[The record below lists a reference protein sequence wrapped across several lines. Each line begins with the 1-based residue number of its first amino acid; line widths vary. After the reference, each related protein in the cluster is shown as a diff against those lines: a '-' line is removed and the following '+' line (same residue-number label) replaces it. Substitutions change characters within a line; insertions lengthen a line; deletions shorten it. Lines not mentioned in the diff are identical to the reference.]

1 MATPGLAP
9 STQPRMRSQRRSRHG
24 ATARSPSSAPT
35 SKQSS
40 VPTGGRT
47 RFPEHPSRFTWNAG
61 PEPPPSRPPAGADGA
76 GLLWFVDGEHWTATA
91 VCHELGHVASG
102 SGHDAPFRNALVE
115 LWRRECGF
123 PPLRNCAPS
132 STAGYPPP
140 DTTQPLGEVRVEPSH
155 PVDSQPVWNGERT
168 RTSPHIVGAIPMLG
182 DRNRWRHRRV
192 GSATSMACS
201 VRPGRQCAPHTLR
214 GPP

>member
-1 MATPGLAP
+1 MPGLAP
-9 STQPRMRSQRRSRHG
+9 STRPRMLPQRRSQPG

-35 SKQSS
+35 SKQSCAR
-40 VPTGGRT
+40 TGGRT
-47 RFPEHPSRFTWNAG
+47 LFPEHPSRFTWNAG
-61 PEPPPSRPPAGADGA
+61 PEPPPSQPPAGATVPESCGLSTVSTGRQRRCATSSATSRPVPGTTPRFETRWSSSGDGSA
-76 GLLWFVDGEHWTATA
+76 
-91 VCHELGHVASG
+91 AS
-102 SGHDAPFRNALVE
+102 
-115 LWRRECGF
+115 

-168 RTSPHIVGAIPMLG
+168 RTSPHIARAIPIVG